1 MMKRDVLAR
10 YSDVIDV
17 RFRLLSEG
25 GTSSNLPFN
34 LTLGFWLVLTFF
46 VFGLNSERNLFI
58 IVALTVS
65 MCAIVVAIFVILD
78 MDTALGGL
86 ISVSPDP
93 LDLALGQLRQG

>member
-1 MMKRDVLAR
+1 
-10 YSDVIDV
+10 
-17 RFRLLSEG
+17 
-25 GTSSNLPFN
+25 
-34 LTLGFWLVLTFF
+34 VLTFF
-46 VFGLNSERNLFI
+46 VFGLNSERSLFI

>member
-1 MMKRDVLAR
+1 MKHDALTR
-10 YSDVIDV
+10 YGGMIDV

-34 LTLGFWLVLTFF
+34 LTLGFWLLLTFF

-58 IVALTVS
+58 VVALTVS

-86 ISVSPDP
+86 ISVSQDP
-93 LDLALGQLRQG
+93 LDLALAQLRQG